1 LTAAGCRVVATVPR
15 GVDLHAHL
23 ENVDADV
30 IIIDMESPDRD
41 TLEDMRRISCERPR
55 PIVMFVDDGSP
66 EAIRAAVHA
75 GVAGYVVRG
84 ADPDRVKSVLDVA
97 MARFE
102 EMQSLRSE
110 LDRARTTL
118 EERKVVDRAKRLLME
133 KRGMSENDA
142 YKTLRQTAMNRNLRL
157 VDVARNVLDIVDLL

>member
-1 LTAAGCRVVATVPR
+1 VIATVPH
-15 GVDLHAHL
+15 GVDLLRHL
-23 ENVDADV
+23 ENVETDV

-41 TLEDMRRISCERPR
+41 TLEGMRRISHERPR

-66 EAIRAAVHA
+66 EAIRAAVRA
-75 GVAGYVVRG
+75 GVAGYVVGG
-84 ADPDRVKSVLDVA
+84 ADPERVKSVLDVA

-102 EMQSLRSE
+102 EQQSLRSE
-110 LDRARTTL
+110 LDRARATI
-118 EERKVVDRAKRLLME
+118 EERKIVDRAKRLLME

-157 VDVARNVLDIVDLL
+157 IDVARTILDMVDLL

>member
-1 LTAAGCRVVATVPR
+1 
-15 GVDLHAHL
+15 
-23 ENVDADV
+23 
-30 IIIDMESPDRD
+30 
-41 TLEDMRRISCERPR
+41 
-55 PIVMFVDDGSP
+55 
-66 EAIRAAVHA
+66 
-75 GVAGYVVRG
+75 
-84 ADPDRVKSVLDVA
+84 